1 MILYQALDFA
11 VTVTEV
17 LSLVVLMTCLLKKPK
32 FNPFIIKVIT
42 FITLLLATYLFTWF
56 TKIGALKII
65 FLGLLIILLLKM
77 CYKDSLIFDIATI
90 EIWLTIPIFFV
101 EAIILGLT
109 NFVLKDN
116 ATTEINGQLL
126 VQWWIYL
133 ILIVIRLIV
142 IAICY
147 KALKNFKYEIQMK
160 DLEVLSVVFLF
171 VFFCFFVVNYNL
183 LNLNTTEAFPLYGI
197 GSLFCFLFIIQFLYS
212 KNTMYIREL
221 EKENEF
227 KIDKMQ
233 KQFEYYQSK
242 QADEE
247 RIKVI
252 YHDMK
257 NHLLVLQ
264 NKENTV
270 ESQKMIKELQNQIES
285 YENYEHT
292 GNSFLDIIIKDK
304 LKIAKEK
311 EIDLMVAIDFKDI
324 NFIESLDISTIFGNA
339 LDNAIEGVEKVSKEN
354 RVILVKA
361 GKVNNF
367 ISIVVENNYNENEKL
382 GNKKTT
388 KKDTFLHGYGISNIK
403 NAVKKYSGTCT
414 ITKENR
420 KFTLKILIPNNEKGD
435 NNE

>member
-1 MILYQALDFA
+1 MILYQVLDFA
-11 VTVTEV
+11 VTVTEIF
-17 LSLVVLMTCLLKKPK
+17 SLIVIMTCFLKKPR
-32 FNPFIIKVIT
+32 FNPIISKGIPFII
-42 FITLLLATYLFTWF
+42 LLVTTYMFTWF
-56 TKIGALKII
+56 TDVGGLKSI
-65 FLGLLIILLLKM
+65 FLVFVAILLLKL
-77 CYKDSLIFDIATI
+77 CYKDSLILDITTI
-90 EIWLTIPIFFV
+90 EIWWTIPIFFV

-116 ATTEINGQLL
+116 ATTEINGQLFI
-126 VQWWIYL
+126 QWWIYL
-133 ILIVIRLIV
+133 IIIAIRLIV

-147 KALKNFKYEIQMK
+147 KTLKNFKYEIQMK
-160 DLEVLSVVFLF
+160 DLGILSVVFLF

-183 LNLNTTEAFPLYGI
+183 LNLNTTEAFSFYGI

-247 RIKVI
+247 RIKSI

-264 NKENTV
+264 NKENTE

-311 EIDLMVAIDFKDI
+311 QIDLIVVIDFKDI
-324 NFIESLDISTIFGNA
+324 DFIEPLDISTIFGNA
-339 LDNAIEGVEKVSKEN
+339 IDNAIEGVEKVSNEN

-382 GNKKTT
+382 ENRRTT

-403 NAVKKYSGTCT
+403 NAVEKYNGTCT
-414 ITKENR
+414 ITRENG
-420 KFTLKILIPNNEKGD
+420 KFTLKILIPNMQKGGK
-435 NNE
+435 

>member
-133 ILIVIRLIV
+133 ILIVILVIRLIV

-247 RIKVI
+247 RIKSI

-264 NKENTV
+264 NKENTE
-270 ESQKMIKELQNQIES
+270 ESQKMIKELQNQIEN

-311 EIDLMVAIDFKDI
+311 QIDLMVAIDFKDI
-324 NFIESLDISTIFGNA
+324 NFIEPLDISTIFGNSI
-339 LDNAIEGVEKVSKEN
+339 DNAIEGTEKLQKEN

-388 KKDTFLHGYGISNIK
+388 QKDTFLHGYGISNIK
-403 NAVKKYSGTCT
+403 NAVEKYNGTCT
-414 ITKENR
+414 ITKENE
-420 KFTLKILIPNNEKGD
+420 KFTLKILLPLTNK
-435 NNE
+435 

>member
-1 MILYQALDFA
+1 MILYQCLDFL

-17 LSLVVLMTCLLKKPK
+17 LSLIVLMTCLLKKPK
-32 FNPFIIKVIT
+32 FNPFLSKVIT
-42 FITLLLATYLFTWF
+42 FITLLLVTYLFTWF

-247 RIKVI
+247 RIKSI

-264 NKENTV
+264 NKENTE
-270 ESQKMIKELQNQIES
+270 ESQKMIKELQNQIEN

-311 EIDLMVAIDFKDI
+311 QIDLMVAIDFKDI
-324 NFIESLDISTIFGNA
+324 NFIEPLDISTIFGNSI
-339 LDNAIEGVEKVSKEN
+339 DNAIEGTEKLQKEN

-388 KKDTFLHGYGISNIK
+388 QKDTFLHGYGISNIK
-403 NAVKKYSGTCT
+403 NAVEKYNGTCT
-414 ITKENR
+414 ITKENE
-420 KFTLKILIPNNEKGD
+420 KFTLKILLPNNENGR
-435 NNE
+435 

>member
-1 MILYQALDFA
+1 MILYQCLDFL
-11 VTVTEV
+11 VTVTEIF
-17 LSLVVLMTCLLKKPK
+17 SLIVIMTCFLKKPK
-32 FNPFIIKVIT
+32 FNPFLSKVIT
-42 FITLLLATYLFTWF
+42 FITLLLVTYLFTWF

-160 DLEVLSVVFLF
+160 DLGILSVVFLF

-247 RIKVI
+247 RVKSI

-264 NKENTV
+264 NKENTE
-270 ESQKMIKELQNQIES
+270 ESQKMIKEIQNQIEN

-311 EIDLMVAIDFKDI
+311 QIDLMVAIDFKDI
-324 NFIESLDISTIFGNA
+324 NFIEPLDISTIFGNSI
-339 LDNAIEGVEKVSKEN
+339 DNAIEGTEKLQKEN

-382 GNKKTT
+382 GNRKTT

-403 NAVKKYSGTCT
+403 NAVEKYNGTCT
-414 ITKENR
+414 ITKENG
-420 KFTLKILIPNNEKGD
+420 KFTLKILIPNNEMGGK
-435 NNE
+435 E

>member
-1 MILYQALDFA
+1 MILYQCLDFL
-11 VTVTEV
+11 VTVTEIF
-17 LSLVVLMTCLLKKPK
+17 SLIVIMTCFLKKPR
-32 FNPFIIKVIT
+32 FNPIISKGIPFIILFV
-42 FITLLLATYLFTWF
+42 ATYMFTWF
-56 TKIGALKII
+56 TDVGGLKSI
-65 FLGLLIILLLKM
+65 FLVFVAILLLKL
-77 CYKDSLIFDIATI
+77 CYKDSLILDITTI
-90 EIWLTIPIFFV
+90 EIWWTIPIFFV

-116 ATTEINGQLL
+116 ATTEINGQLFI
-126 VQWWIYL
+126 QWWIYIV
-133 ILIVIRLIV
+133 ILVIRLIV

-160 DLEVLSVVFLF
+160 DLGILSVVFLF

-247 RIKVI
+247 RVKSI

-264 NKENTV
+264 NKENNE
-270 ESQKMIKELQNQIES
+270 ESQKMIKELQKQIEN

-311 EIDLMVAIDFKDI
+311 QIDLMVVIDFKDI
-324 NFIESLDISTIFGNA
+324 DFIKPLDISTIFGNSI
-339 LDNAIEGVEKVSKEN
+339 DNAIEGVEKVSKEN

-382 GNKKTT
+382 GNRRTT
-388 KKDTFLHGYGISNIK
+388 KKDNFLHGYGISNIR
-403 NAVKKYSGTCT
+403 NAVEKYNGTCT
-414 ITKENR
+414 ITKENG
-420 KFTLKILIPNNEKGD
+420 KFTLKILIPNNEKRR
-435 NNE
+435 

>member
-1 MILYQALDFA
+1 MILYQCLDFL

-17 LSLVVLMTCLLKKPK
+17 FSLVVLMTCLLKKPR
-32 FNPFIIKVIT
+32 FNPFISKAIP
-42 FITLLLATYLFTWF
+42 FITIILSAYLFTWF
-56 TKIGALKII
+56 TEFGALKSI
-65 FLGLLIILLLKM
+65 FIGLLTILLLKIF
-77 CYKDSLIFDIATI
+77 YKDNLILDITVM
-90 EIWLTIPIFFV
+90 EIWWTIPIFFT
-101 EAIILGLT
+101 EAIIIGLT

-116 ATTEINGQLL
+116 ATTEINGQLFI
-126 VQWWIYL
+126 QWWIYL

-160 DLEVLSVVFLF
+160 DLGILSVVFLF

-183 LNLNTTEAFPLYGI
+183 LNLNTTEAFSFYGI

-311 EIDLMVAIDFKDI
+311 QIDLMVVIDFKDI

-403 NAVKKYSGTCT
+403 NAVEKYNGTCT
-414 ITKENR
+414 ITKENG
-420 KFTLKILIPNNEKGD
+420 KFILKILIPNMQKGGK
-435 NNE
+435 E

>member
-1 MILYQALDFA
+1 MILYQCLDFL

-17 LSLVVLMTCLLKKPK
+17 FSLVVLMTCLLKKPR
-32 FNPFIIKVIT
+32 FSPFISKAIP
-42 FITLLLATYLFTWF
+42 FITIILSAYLFTWF
-56 TKIGALKII
+56 TEFGALKSI
-65 FLGLLIILLLKM
+65 FIGLLTILLLKIF
-77 CYKDSLIFDIATI
+77 YKDNLILDITVM
-90 EIWLTIPIFFV
+90 EIWWTIPIFFT
-101 EAIILGLT
+101 EAIIIGLT

-133 ILIVIRLIV
+133 ILIVIH
-142 IAICY
+142 

-160 DLEVLSVVFLF
+160 DLGILSVVFLF

-183 LNLNTTEAFPLYGI
+183 LNLNTTEAFSFYGI

>member
-1 MILYQALDFA
+1 MILYQCLDFL
-11 VTVTEV
+11 VTVVEIF
-17 LSLVVLMTCLLKKPK
+17 SLVVLMTCFLKKPR
-32 FNPFIIKVIT
+32 FNPIISKGIPFII
-42 FITLLLATYLFTWF
+42 LLVTTYMLTWF
-56 TKIGALKII
+56 TNVGGLKII
-65 FLGLLIILLLKM
+65 FLGLLAIILLKL
-77 CYKDSLIFDIATI
+77 CYKDSLTFDIATI
-90 EIWLTIPIFFV
+90 EIWLTIPIYFV

-109 NFVLKDN
+109 TFVLKDN
-116 ATTEINGQLL
+116 ATVEINGQLFI
-126 VQWWIYL
+126 QWWIYIV
-133 ILIVIRLIV
+133 ILVIRLIV

-147 KALKNFKYEIQMK
+147 KALKNFKYEIKMK
-160 DLEVLSVVFLF
+160 DLGVLSLLF
-171 VFFCFFVVNYNL
+171 ALVFFTSLILNYNL
-183 LNLNTTEAFPLYGI
+183 INLKSTEAFSLYGI
-197 GSLFCFLFIIQFLYS
+197 SGLFCFIFTIQFLYS

-247 RIKVI
+247 RIKSI

-264 NKENTV
+264 NKENNA
-270 ESQKMIKELQNQIES
+270 ESKKMIKELQNQIES

-311 EIDLMVAIDFKDI
+311 QIDLMVAIDFKDI
-324 NFIESLDISTIFGNA
+324 NFIEPLDISTIFGNSI
-339 LDNAIEGVEKVSKEN
+339 DNAIEGVEKVSKEN

-382 GNKKTT
+382 GNRRTT
-388 KKDTFLHGYGISNIK
+388 KKDNFLHGYGISNIK
-403 NAVKKYSGTCT
+403 NAVEKYNGTCT
-414 ITKENR
+414 ITKENG
-420 KFTLKILIPNNEKGD
+420 KFILKILIPNMQKGGK
-435 NNE
+435 

>member
-247 RIKVI
+247 RIKSI

-264 NKENTV
+264 NKENTE
-270 ESQKMIKELQNQIES
+270 ESQKMMEELQNQIEN

-311 EIDLMVAIDFKDI
+311 QIDLMVAIVFKDI
-324 NFIESLDISTIFGNA
+324 NFIEPLDISTIFGNSI
-339 LDNAIEGVEKVSKEN
+339 DNAIEGTEKLQKEN

-388 KKDTFLHGYGISNIK
+388 QKDTFLHGYGISNIK
-403 NAVKKYSGTCT
+403 NAVEKYNGTCT
-414 ITKENR
+414 ITKENE
-420 KFTLKILIPNNEKGD
+420 KFTLKILLPLTNK
-435 NNE
+435 

>member
-247 RIKVI
+247 RIKSI

-264 NKENTV
+264 NKENTE
-270 ESQKMIKELQNQIES
+270 ESQKMIKELQNQIEN

-311 EIDLMVAIDFKDI
+311 QIDLMVAIDFKDI
-324 NFIESLDISTIFGNA
+324 NFIEPLDISTIFGNSI
-339 LDNAIEGVEKVSKEN
+339 DNAIEGTEKLQKEN

-388 KKDTFLHGYGISNIK
+388 QKDTFLHGYGISNIK
-403 NAVKKYSGTCT
+403 NAVEKYNGTCT
-414 ITKENR
+414 ITKENE
-420 KFTLKILIPNNEKGD
+420 KFTLKILLPLTNK
-435 NNE
+435 

>member
-1 MILYQALDFA
+1 
-11 VTVTEV
+11 
-17 LSLVVLMTCLLKKPK
+17 MTCFLKKPR
-32 FNPFIIKVIT
+32 FNPIISKGIPFII
-42 FITLLLATYLFTWF
+42 LLVATYLFTWF
-56 TKIGALKII
+56 TDVGGLKSI
-65 FLGLLIILLLKM
+65 FLVFVAILLLKL
-77 CYKDSLIFDIATI
+77 CYKDSLILDITTI
-90 EIWLTIPIFFV
+90 EIWWTIPIFFV

-116 ATTEINGQLL
+116 ATTEINGQLFI
-126 VQWWIYL
+126 QWWIYIV
-133 ILIVIRLIV
+133 ILVIRLIV

-160 DLEVLSVVFLF
+160 DLGILSVVFLF

-183 LNLNTTEAFPLYGI
+183 LNLNTTEAIPLYGI

-247 RIKVI
+247 RVKSI

-264 NKENTV
+264 NKENNE
-270 ESQKMIKELQNQIES
+270 ESQKMIKELQKQIEN

-311 EIDLMVAIDFKDI
+311 QIDLMVVIDFKDI
-324 NFIESLDISTIFGNA
+324 DFIKPLDISTIFGNSI
-339 LDNAIEGVEKVSKEN
+339 DNAIEGVEKVSKEN

-382 GNKKTT
+382 GNRRTT
-388 KKDTFLHGYGISNIK
+388 KKDNFLHGYGISNIR
-403 NAVKKYSGTCT
+403 NAVEKYNGTCT
-414 ITKENR
+414 ITKENG
-420 KFTLKILIPNNEKGD
+420 KFTLKILIPNNEKRR
-435 NNE
+435 

>member
-1 MILYQALDFA
+1 MILYQCLDFL
-11 VTVTEV
+11 VTVTEIF
-17 LSLVVLMTCLLKKPK
+17 SLIVIMTCFLKKPR
-32 FNPFIIKVIT
+32 FNPIISKGIPFII
-42 FITLLLATYLFTWF
+42 LLVATYMFTWF
-56 TKIGALKII
+56 TDVGGLKSI
-65 FLGLLIILLLKM
+65 FIVFVAILLLKL
-77 CYKDSLIFDIATI
+77 CYKDSLILDITTI
-90 EIWLTIPIFFV
+90 EIWWTIPIFFT
-101 EAIILGLT
+101 EAIIIGLT

-116 ATTEINGQLL
+116 ATTEINGQLFI
-126 VQWWIYL
+126 QWWIYIV
-133 ILIVIRLIV
+133 ILVIRLIV

-160 DLEVLSVVFLF
+160 DLGILSVVFLF

-247 RIKVI
+247 RIKSI

-311 EIDLMVAIDFKDI
+311 QIDLMVAIDFKDI
-324 NFIESLDISTIFGNA
+324 NFIEPLDISTIFGNSI
-339 LDNAIEGVEKVSKEN
+339 DNAIEGVEKLQKEN

-361 GKVNNF
+361 GKINNF

-382 GNKKTT
+382 GNRKTT
-388 KKDTFLHGYGISNIK
+388 KKDTFLHGYGISNIR
-403 NAVKKYSGTCT
+403 NAVEKYNGTCT
-414 ITKENR
+414 ITKENG
-420 KFTLKILIPNNEKGD
+420 KFTLKILIPNNEKRR
-435 NNE
+435 

>member
-1 MILYQALDFA
+1 MILYQCLDFL

-17 LSLVVLMTCLLKKPK
+17 LSLIVLMTCLLKKPK

-247 RIKVI
+247 RIKSI

-264 NKENTV
+264 NKENTE
-270 ESQKMIKELQNQIES
+270 ESQKMIKELQNQIEN

-311 EIDLMVAIDFKDI
+311 QIDLMVAIDFKDI
-324 NFIESLDISTIFGNA
+324 NFIEPLDISTIFGNSI
-339 LDNAIEGVEKVSKEN
+339 DNAIEGTEKLQKEN

-388 KKDTFLHGYGISNIK
+388 QKDTFLHGYGISNIK
-403 NAVKKYSGTCT
+403 NAVEKYNGTCT
-414 ITKENR
+414 ITKENE
-420 KFTLKILIPNNEKGD
+420 KFTLKILLPLTNK
-435 NNE
+435 